1 MIIRHAIATALLLS
15 VPLAAATPAAETVQ
29 LIETPYMELIRDRVV
44 HRELGLA
51 PAQVTSIREVTDQ
64 FDSQLFITRNRRED
78 ERRRLVHDLVKRVR
92 PRLRS
97 ILEPQQLTRLKQIE
111 LQWQGPRALLRPDV
125 QAKLLLAKPQLDA
138 IAAEVTAIDN
148 AIRNAWK
155 RTRKGR
161 PRSTVEKTIQRIKS
175 GEGRKILGRLDADQ
189 RSRWQALLG
198 RPAPLTELGKALRYK
213 APEFATG
220 MKWLNSPP
228 ITMGSLRGRVVI
240 LHFYAFG

>member
-1 MIIRHAIATALLLS
+1 MIIRHAIATALLLL
-15 VPLAAATPAAETVQ
+15 VPLAAAAPAAETVQ

-64 FDSQLFITRNRRED
+64 FDSRLFITRNRRED

-97 ILEPQQLTRLKQIE
+97 ILEPQQLIRLKQIE

-138 IAAEVTAIDN
+138 IAAEVTATDN

-155 RTRKGR
+155 RTRLLNVGADLIISEYR
-161 PRSTVEKTIQRIKS
+161 EQD
-175 GEGRKILGRLDADQ
+175 RLLAYLFDD
-189 RSRWQALLG
+189 
-198 RPAPLTELGKALRYK
+198 
-213 APEFATG
+213 
-220 MKWLNSPP
+220 
-228 ITMGSLRGRVVI
+228 
-240 LHFYAFG
+240 